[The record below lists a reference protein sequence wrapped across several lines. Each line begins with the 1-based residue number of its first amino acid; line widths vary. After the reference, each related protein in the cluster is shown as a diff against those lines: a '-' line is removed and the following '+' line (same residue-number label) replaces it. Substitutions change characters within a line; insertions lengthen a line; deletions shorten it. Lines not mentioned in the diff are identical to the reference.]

1 MSSILKVDTIQD
13 QSGNNIISEAA
24 NVITIGASGDTITV
38 PAGATVSGFTSAGI
52 DDNATSVAMTIDSS
66 ERVGLNTTSPGAK
79 LEIQTSTDWGNIINS
94 TNSGTQY
101 LQQFEYNGSSIG
113 KIRGDNSSIA
123 IESGSNLIFQTANT
137 ERARLNST
145 GLGIGTSSPSTS
157 LHISQS
163 QPIITLTDTDTSVS
177 HQLSG
182 QSGSRHLNLKV
193 DTGGSSG
200 SPVFN
205 LSMQDSIKLSVLNN
219 GRVGIGTSN
228 PGATLETIGTAG
240 NNFKYATA
248 GTYFSILPEAANGNV
263 SLRFRA
269 NSGSAPDLIFK
280 NDGASEVVRIAN
292 SGNVG
297 IGTSSPSTLLHLSS
311 TSPVITFEETDQS
324 NRKFQIGSFGNAY
337 GLYDATNSQYRYI
350 VDNSGNHIF
359 NEGGLDCDFRVE
371 SNNNANM
378 LFVDGNGDR
387 VGIGTSNPDA
397 QFQTDVASATIGG
410 GRIYTN
416 AVRTGVN
423 SSALF
428 SVRADN
434 ASGSSSGDIV
444 NIQGDGV
451 GDLLTL
457 NNNGTDRVTV
467 QADGKV
473 GIGTSSPSTI
483 LHVKGT
489 GAEQIN
495 LETTGGATTILAIA
509 LKNSANTWQIEN
521 GRASNVLSVRCST
534 YGETI
539 RSHSNGVTSF
549 NAGIALGV
557 GLNNTS
563 SNVLDDYEEGTFTPA
578 FSFASGSIVH
588 SAQNGVYTKVGRM
601 VNFSAY
607 LHTSGLNSPSGNA
620 EITGLPFA
628 VQGEFG
634 GNVGIMYRWAT
645 ANLVATLTPRVSGS
659 GIQLFIGNS
668 NIEAAHLQGSD
679 FNGGSVKNVLLI
691 SGTYPTT

>member
-13 QSGNNIISEAA
+13 QAGNNIISEAA

-52 DDNATSVAMTIDSS
+52 DDNATSTAITI
-66 ERVGLNTTSPGAK
+66 SPSNNIGIGNAGNA
-79 LEIQTSTDWGNIINS
+79 LRRLDITQTSGLQAGVRVITDGSGAYYQMFGGVAQTKIGSSHNS
-94 TNSGTQY
+94 QDIE
-101 LQQFEYNGSSIG
+101 FHNGSGEQMRITS
-113 KIRGDNSSIA
+113 A
-123 IESGSNLIFQTANT
+123 
-137 ERARLNST
+137 
-145 GLGIGTSSPSTS
+145 GLVGIGTASPSTS

-473 GIGTSSPSTI
+473 QFKRPRSNTLGDSALEILPSDTVVGIGFRMENTNNDLVIEKSSPSGSEAEI
-483 LHVKGT
+483 L
-489 GAEQIN
+489 
-495 LETTGGATTILAIA
+495 
-509 LKNSANTWQIEN
+509 
-521 GRASNVLSVRCST
+521 R
-534 YGETI
+534 I
-539 RSHSNGVTSF
+539 RSGG
-549 NAGIALGV
+549 GIALG
-557 GLNNTS
+557 GTGDANT
-563 SNVLDDYEEGTFTPA
+563 LDDYEEGSFTPA
-578 FSFASGSIVH
+578 FAANSCSFNYSQQFG
-588 SAQNGVYTKVGRM
+588 NYTKVGRVVHCKIFM
-601 VNFSAY
+601 RGQASGS
-607 LHTSGLNSPSGNA
+607 TSQDLK
-620 EITGLPFA
+620 ITGLPFTSSNTNGMFA
-628 VQGEFG
+628 SCTFG
-634 GNVGIMYRWAT
+634 QIYIIDLTDAERIVGQ
-645 ANLVATLTPRVSGS
+645 VAK
-659 GIQLFIGNS
+659 N
-668 NIEAAHLQGSD
+668 
-679 FNGGSVKNVLLI
+679 SVKIDLQFTVDNNASGNLI
-691 SGTYPTT
+691 ASTIDNSTSSGFILDVTYFTDA

>member
-13 QSGNNIISEAA
+13 QAGNNIISEAA
-24 NVITIGASGDTITV
+24 NVITIGASGDTITSV
-38 PAGATVSGFTSAGI
+38 GTFTSFRSTGI
-52 DDNATSVAMTIDSS
+52 YDNSTSNA
-66 ERVGLNTTSPGAK
+66 LF
-79 LEIQTSTDWGNIINS
+79 INS
-94 TNSGTQY
+94 SNRVTVGTDSGYGLDNSADDFVVANTGSNSGMSIVSNASNSSSIFFTDT
-101 LQQFEYNGSSIG
+101 GSSSIG
-113 KIRGDNSSIA
+113 KIVYSHSSNDMKFTTTNSEAMRITSA
-123 IESGSNLIFQTANT
+123 
-137 ERARLNST
+137 
-145 GLGIGTSSPSTS
+145 GLVGIGTSSPAHNLEIVT
-157 LHISQS
+157 
-163 QPIITLTDTDTSVS
+163 TA
-177 HQLSG
+177 
-182 QSGSRHLNLKV
+182 SGSVNDSLQIRNNSAASG
-193 DTGGSSG
+193 TGSRIRFINST
-200 SPVFN
+200 
-205 LSMQDSIKLSVLNN
+205 DSASD
-219 GRVGIGTSN
+219 
-228 PGATLETIGTAG
+228 
-240 NNFKYATA
+240 
-248 GTYFSILPEAANGNV
+248 ANG
-263 SLRFRA
+263 
-269 NSGSAPDLIFK
+269 
-280 NDGASEVVRIAN
+280 ASISCVRIGGDNDLVFETEN
-292 SGNVG
+292 SEAMRIDHTGKIG

-645 ANLVATLTPRVSGS
+645 ANLLATLTPRVSGS

>member
-1 MSSILKVDTIQD
+1 MSSILKVNTIQD
-13 QSGNNIISEAA
+13 TDGNNIINEAA

-248 GTYFSILPEAANGNV
+248 GAYFSILPEAPNGNV

-269 NSGSAPDLIFK
+269 NSGSAPDLLFK
-280 NDGASEVVRIAN
+280 NDGGSEVVRIGN

-473 GIGTSSPSTI
+473 QFKRARSNTLGDSALEILPSDTVVGIGFRMENTNNDLVIEKSSPSGSEAEI
-483 LHVKGT
+483 L
-489 GAEQIN
+489 
-495 LETTGGATTILAIA
+495 
-509 LKNSANTWQIEN
+509 
-521 GRASNVLSVRCST
+521 R
-534 YGETI
+534 I
-539 RSHSNGVTSF
+539 RSGG
-549 NAGIALGV
+549 GIALG
-557 GLNNTS
+557 GTGDANT
-563 SNVLDDYEEGTFTPA
+563 LDDYEEGSFTPA
-578 FSFASGSIVH
+578 FAANSCSFNYSQQFG
-588 SAQNGVYTKVGRM
+588 NYTKVGRVVHCKIFM
-601 VNFSAY
+601 RGQASGS
-607 LHTSGLNSPSGNA
+607 TSQDLK
-620 EITGLPFA
+620 ITGLPFTSSNTNGMFA
-628 VQGEFG
+628 SCTFG
-634 GNVGIMYRWAT
+634 QIYIIDLTDAERIVGQ
-645 ANLVATLTPRVSGS
+645 VAK
-659 GIQLFIGNS
+659 N
-668 NIEAAHLQGSD
+668 
-679 FNGGSVKNVLLI
+679 SVKIDLQFTVDNNASGNLI
-691 SGTYPTT
+691 ASTIDNSTSSGFILDVTYFTDA